1 MSAPVKRRF
10 EIAGMHCTSCAITID
25 WEIEDLEG
33 VAEAR
38 TSYADARTEVVFDPD
53 RVSETAILEAIGRAG
68 FTARA
73 AETA

>member
-1 MSAPVKRRF
+1 MSEPTKRRF

-25 WEIEDLEG
+25 WEIEDLPG
-33 VAEAR
+33 VAESR

-53 RVSETAILEAIGRAG
+53 RVSEAEILAAIGRAG

-73 AETA
+73 AEPA